1 MGRTSKD
8 LSYLKN
14 IEPIKKYLRDT
25 PLDPKKV
32 KNSLLATDRIFP
44 YLVNRFKENI
54 EELKNFDLQTFL
66 TKSTIEIN
74 EITQEWNKTN
84 INNTIFDA
92 WKKETPETRSNILMK
107 WVKFCLKQEG
117 LKPKTEKRTKENSF
131 LSYMWT
137 FQGLLAYLGRDYE
150 ANPKKL
156 DQLKQNDIKLGSEI
170 NYNEVVE
177 LYDKLNE
184 KYKLILRIMM
194 YSGLNPIDILKL
206 TPRNFQKVNSS
217 IKKKLNDKR
226 NDFYYVI
233 KERTKTERKNVL
245 FLLVF
250 AESFF
255 NELKSYFERTI
266 TINIK
271 KQFKT
276 KINDKNRKDINVLK
290 EQISKNKKNG
300 KSNDLEREKLNEIY
314 QKLHINLDIN
324 SKNKINSIKNERY
337 IKDKKE
343 INRYEIIY
351 ESENTIRFE
360 GQYYWN
366 YDSNISIFRTINN
379 TTTVADNFKYMV
391 DKHGLNKFLKPYQIR
406 SLCFTM
412 LKDQFTFKDENLYQ
426 LWTQHRVKG
435 LVDRNYITNNLQI
448 LINKYLPKIE
458 ATVLIGSLKD
468 TLEKA
473 IEYKEKAEAIN
484 DNTDKITEL
493 EQDKQRLLNKLNDN
507 EKKIEDLTTEMNNMW
522 EYIKRG
528 EKLAEDKKKLDE
540 YKIP

>member
-14 IEPIKKYLRDT
+14 IEPIKKYLIDT
-25 PLDPKKV
+25 PLSDKKI
-32 KNSLLATDRIFP
+32 KNSLLATDKVFP

-54 EELKNFDLQTFL
+54 EELKDFDLQTFL
-66 TKSTIEIN
+66 SKSTEDVN
-74 EITQEWNKTN
+74 KITQRWVKNN
-84 INNTIFDA
+84 LNNTVFDA
-92 WKKETPETRSNILMK
+92 WKKESPETKSNILMK
-107 WVKFCLKQEG
+107 WVKFCLKQEAK
-117 LKPKTEKRTKENSF
+117 KPETQKRTKENSF

-170 NYNEVVE
+170 SYNDVIE
-177 LYDKLNE
+177 LYDKLNQ
-184 KYKLILRIMM
+184 KYKIILRIMM

-206 TPRNFQKVNSS
+206 TPRNFIKVNGS
-217 IKKKLNDKR
+217 IKKKLNDKES
-226 NDFYYVI
+226 DFYYVI

-250 AESFF
+250 SENFLNEIKSFF
-255 NELKSYFERTI
+255 EREI
-266 TINIK
+266 TINISK
-271 KQFKT
+271 DKT
-276 KINDKNRKDINVLK
+276 
-290 EQISKNKKNG
+290 E
-300 KSNDLEREKLNEIY
+300 
-314 QKLHINLDIN
+314 
-324 SKNKINSIKNERY
+324 KINSIKNENY
-337 IKDKKE
+337 IVDSKEVNRFTIDNEAIKSKDAK
-343 INRYEIIY
+343 
-351 ESENTIRFE
+351 TVRFH
-360 GQYYWN
+360 GQYHWD
-366 YDSNISIFRTINN
+366 YDSNVSIFRSITN
-379 TTTVADNFKYMV
+379 TTTVADNFKTMV
-391 DKHGLNKFLKPYQIR
+391 GKHGLNEFLKPYQIR

-435 LVDRNYITNNLQI
+435 LVDRNYITNNLTT

-507 EKKIEDLTTEMNNMW
+507 EKRIDDLTTKMNNMW
-522 EYIKRG
+522 EYIKRE
-528 EKLAEDKKKLDE
+528 EKLKKDKKQLDE